1 MFNVALIGLAAA
13 VAHTGLEQ
21 GALEQAAC
29 VNEEQF
35 TIYSS
40 WVQLTI
46 QSQQLVPRASA
57 PALGMMWALQLLHA
71 NKFQL
76 HLGSVDEG
84 LLVACRFRHL
94 LHHEAGWQYF
104 AV

>member
-1 MFNVALIGLAAA
+1 MFKVALIGLAAA

-21 GALEQAAC
+21 GALDEG
-29 VNEEQF
+29 QF

-57 PALGMMWALQLLHA
+57 PALGMMCQHCNCFMLTSFNFILDLWMRA
-71 NKFQL
+71 F
-76 HLGSVDEG
+76 
-84 LLVACRFRHL
+84 
-94 LHHEAGWQYF
+94 
-104 AV
+104 